1 MSPTESECCGGGGE
15 WVEAEKT
22 DIQKCFVNIK
32 LSLSIYVLGLRIYFL
47 IQHNPPKPFSKHSW
61 SSNNFTFVCSYS
73 CRYLGINIML

>member
-1 MSPTESECCGGGGE
+1 MLVVGR

-47 IQHNPPKPFSKHSW
+47 IQHKTVTAIMFYHYQESLQLDSKCLQLQALLHDH
-61 SSNNFTFVCSYS
+61 
-73 CRYLGINIML
+73 